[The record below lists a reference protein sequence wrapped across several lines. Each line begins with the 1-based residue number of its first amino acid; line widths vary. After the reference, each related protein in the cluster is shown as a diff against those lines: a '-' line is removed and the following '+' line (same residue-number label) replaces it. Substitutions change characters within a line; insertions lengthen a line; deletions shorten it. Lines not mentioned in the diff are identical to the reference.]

1 MNLANRM
8 LKLTKKSIPK
18 KTRKT
23 LSKEVLFS
31 IKIYAKEGK
40 TEYHYSCLGET
51 KDTTKDLVNLLNSK
65 GFQTRLV
72 FFGSSGIA
80 PLYKKL
86 VGNKSY
92 DITTISLSFPLFPRG
107 CAECPIAQCNTQYAP
122 EEQGVRMPLGWVW
135 SCRELNQ

>member
-1 MNLANRM
+1 MNLADCM

-18 KTRKT
+18 KTRRVF
-23 LSKEVLFS
+23 KEILFL

-72 FFGSSGIA
+72 FFDSGELLRFI
-80 PLYKKL
+80 K
-86 VGNKSY
+86 
-92 DITTISLSFPLFPRG
+92 ISW
-107 CAECPIAQCNTQYAP
+107 E
-122 EEQGVRMPLGWVW
+122 
-135 SCRELNQ
+135 

>member
-23 LSKEVLFS
+23 FKEVLFS
-31 IKIYAKEGK
+31 IKTCAKEGK

-51 KDTTKDLVNLLNSK
+51 KDTTKDLVNLLNRE

-72 FFGSSGIA
+72 FFGSSGLLRFI
-80 PLYKKL
+80 K
-86 VGNKSY
+86 
-92 DITTISLSFPLFPRG
+92 ISW
-107 CAECPIAQCNTQYAP
+107 E
-122 EEQGVRMPLGWVW
+122 
-135 SCRELNQ
+135 